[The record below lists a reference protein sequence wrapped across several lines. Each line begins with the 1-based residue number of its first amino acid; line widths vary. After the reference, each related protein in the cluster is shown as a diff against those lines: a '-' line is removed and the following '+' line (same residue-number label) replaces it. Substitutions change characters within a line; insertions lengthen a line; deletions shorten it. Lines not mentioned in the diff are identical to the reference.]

1 MRQWLLLVTLL
12 LLPASVGASTLKEGD
27 RAPDFTLAD
36 QSGKSVRLAEFRGK
50 SNVVIAFYVMAF
62 TPG

>member
-1 MRQWLLLVTLL
+1 MRSLWLFVALV
-12 LLPASVGASTLKEGD
+12 LLPSSVGAGMLKEGD
-27 RAPDFTLAD
+27 HAPDFTLAD
-36 QSGKSVRLAEFRGK
+36 QAGKPVRLADFRGK